1 MAKALS
7 TDEKIKNLKTQLVR
21 KREEVG
27 KAQKAAEEAANK
39 VKTLQSDILNLQAKY
54 VNMLIEDEGI
64 DIIDLPSDELKT
76 ALKMVSETAPDK
88 SDSVSEEN
96 VATQDNNADN
106 HTNTD
111 KPAGENSPALQHSS
125 DDEDSG
131 YSSEGT
137 SFYV

>member
-27 KAQKAAEEAANK
+27 KAQKTAEEAANK

-54 VNMLIEDEGI
+54 VNMLIEEEGI

-88 SDSVSEEN
+88 ADLAKEKDN
-96 VATQDNNADN
+96 ATQGS
-106 HTNTD
+106 NTE
-111 KPAGENSPALQHSS
+111 KNAGENSPTPKHSP

-137 SFYV
+137 AFYV

>member
-7 TDEKIKNLKTQLVR
+7 TDEKIKNIKAQLVR
-21 KREEVG
+21 KREEVS

-106 HTNTD
+106 NANND
-111 KPAGENSPALQHSS
+111 KSAEENSPTPEHTS
-125 DDEDSG
+125 DYEDSS

-137 SFYV
+137 AFYV